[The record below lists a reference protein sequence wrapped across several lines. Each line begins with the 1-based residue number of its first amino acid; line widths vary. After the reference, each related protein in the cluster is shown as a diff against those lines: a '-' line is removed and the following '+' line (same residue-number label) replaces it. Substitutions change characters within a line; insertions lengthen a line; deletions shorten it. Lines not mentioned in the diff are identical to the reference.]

1 MRTFERDFVYVG
13 YLSIL
18 IKLEVKIEKSLKYKD
33 IQASYPV
40 NCQSDG
46 VFCTLCNLWKIPLC
60 TQEIENERAMNI
72 LVLYKK
78 SFDL

>member
-18 IKLEVKIEKSLKYKD
+18 IKLEVKIEKSLKYKN

-46 VFCTLCNLWKIPLC
+46 VFAHCVTSGKYHCALKRLRMKE
-60 TQEIENERAMNI
+60 Q
-72 LVLYKK
+72 
-78 SFDL
+78 